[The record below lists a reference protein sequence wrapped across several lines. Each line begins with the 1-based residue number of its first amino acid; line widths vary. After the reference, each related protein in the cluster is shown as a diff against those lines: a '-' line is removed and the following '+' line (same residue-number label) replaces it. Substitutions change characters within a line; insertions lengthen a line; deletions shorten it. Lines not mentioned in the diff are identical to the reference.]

1 MNKEEHSCFA
11 RGIFQGANIAKESL
25 PMDGQA
31 ILLRGATILAMGGI
45 ENDLISGDIL
55 IEGSVIVEIAS
66 AINHKDAF
74 VIDCRGMVAMPGFQD
89 THRHSWEGQLRR
101 IMPSGTMHE
110 YVQITHKG
118 FAPHYK
124 PEDMYI
130 GNLLTAVHCI
140 EAGITGLLDYS
151 HNSQTLEHVDAA
163 LAALSDS
170 GIRCVFACGAPSAL
184 NPSAGGVSW
193 PEGISMVAEREIF
206 RDNPLITLR
215 MAGTPGTLDQS
226 HFSLASE
233 LGLGV
238 SIDAVAGLQSSAWI
252 RRAEEAGWLGPD
264 RTLIHC
270 TALDEAAWEIIY
282 RTQTTVSLC
291 PQADMHYMIH
301 DGVPPLTQALRAGV
315 RPSISIDDDAGLSS
329 DMWTQMRLLL
339 ASERQ
344 GIATRRGNGSQAEAP
359 VTVFDMLE
367 FATLQGARANGLGA
381 HCGRLAPGFQAD
393 LVLLRMDD
401 ILTMPLN
408 NVYGSV
414 VLGADTRSVDTVIIA
429 GVIRKFRGAL
439 VGIDIDALRQ
449 VVTESRDRLL
459 TARECVL
466 DPLSRTA

>member
-1 MNKEEHSCFA
+1 MSKVKHSRFA
-11 RGIFQGANIAKESL
+11 RGIFEDSKTAKEGL
-25 PMDGQA
+25 PLDGQA
-31 ILLRGATILAMGGI
+31 ILLRGATILAMDGI
-45 ENDLISGDIL
+45 ESDLLNGDIL
-55 IEGSVIVEIAS
+55 IDGSVIVEIGPS
-66 AINHKDAF
+66 ITRDDAF
-74 VIDCRGMVAMPGFQD
+74 EIDCRGMVAIPGFQD

-101 IMPSGTMHE
+101 IMPSGAMHE
-110 YVQITHKG
+110 YVQTTHKG

-124 PEDMYI
+124 PDDMYV
-130 GNLLTAVHCI
+130 GNLLTAIHCI
-140 EAGITGLLDYS
+140 DAGITGLLDYS

-163 LAALSDS
+163 LAALSDC
-170 GIRCVFACGAPSAL
+170 GIRGVFACGAPSTL
-184 NPSAGGVSW
+184 NPSAGTVLW
-193 PEGISMVAEREIF
+193 PEGISTVAERGIF
-206 RDNPLITLR
+206 RENPLITLR
-215 MAGTPGTLDQS
+215 MAGTPGTLDQT
-226 HFSLASE
+226 HFSTATQ

-238 SIDAVAGLQSSAWI
+238 SIDAVAGPHSSAWI
-252 RRAEEAGWLGPD
+252 HRAEAAGWLGPD

-270 TALDEAAWEIIY
+270 TGLDEAAWGIIS

-344 GIATRRGNGSQAEAP
+344 EIATRRANGFQGEVP

-381 HCGRLAPGFQAD
+381 HCGRLLPGLQAD

-401 ILTMPLN
+401 TLTMPLN

-414 VLGADTRSVDTVIIA
+414 VLGADTRSVDTVFVA
-429 GVIRKFRGAL
+429 GAIRKFRGSL
-439 VGIDIDALRQ
+439 VGINIDALRQ
-449 VVTESRDRLL
+449 AVTESRDRLL
-459 TARECVL
+459 TARKCVL